1 MLEGSSPLI
10 CQNTN
15 HSFIILNRLRYV
27 LRLPDKSY
35 SVSTQLLCVSCWPLS
50 VLVGT
55 QLRLG
60 EPPRARRNIHVRI
73 GVELGEDGG
82 KRGEGLDKK
91 GGERVQDMWVKN
103 TDMGVGV
110 CWFYFIFP
118 FCLARST
125 LFSFSHSLR
134 SFIYQGGE
142 EGKTWDRKDMLS
154 TGLMAMLSGPAIF
167 MGMGVVIATG
177 WAIFMGAEAG
187 MLTEAMLTGPVMVT
201 GCCRLTGDVM
211 LTVLVLMFICAAMV
225 TGWLLLLLLPRFIAV
240 VMGAETVTGVA
251 EAELQTSLLSEEGGG
266 GNVNK

>member
-1 MLEGSSPLI
+1 MSP
-10 CQNTN
+10 
-15 HSFIILNRLRYV
+15 H
-27 LRLPDKSY
+27 
-35 SVSTQLLCVSCWPLS
+35 
-50 VLVGT
+50 
-55 QLRLG
+55 
-60 EPPRARRNIHVRI
+60 
-73 GVELGEDGG
+73 ELGEIFTSGLVWNWERRGGG

-91 GGERVQDMWVKN
+91 RGGK
-103 TDMGVGV
+103 GAGHVGQKYGHGSGCLLV
-110 CWFYFIFP
+110 LLHFP
-118 FCLARST
+118 FLSGQFNT

-211 LTVLVLMFICAAMV
+211 FTVLVLMFICAAMV

-266 GNVNK
+266 GGNVNK